1 MELSKLANALLE
13 MPTLIAQA
21 DGAVSR
27 IECEIKR
34 EAERLEA
41 TEAAILSARDN
52 WGRNEAERKINQ
64 AVALRNS
71 PRYMDSVQT
80 LDRWRRELGAA
91 KVEAD
96 QQRNR
101 FYAYRAVAELMGA
114 QLLGDRSLVSN
125 GRRLAI
131 GECGL

>member
-1 MELSKLANALLE
+1 MELNELANALLE

-21 DGAVSR
+21 EAAVAR

-34 EAERLEA
+34 EVERLDA
-41 TEAAILSARDN
+41 TEAVILSARDN
-52 WGRNEAERKINQ
+52 WGRNEAERKVNQ

-71 PRYMDSVQT
+71 PQYMDVVHS

-114 QLLGDRSLVSN
+114 QMLGDRSLVSN

>member
-1 MELSKLANALLE
+1 MELSELANALLE
-13 MPTLIAQA
+13 MPTLIAQSETTVA
-21 DGAVSR
+21 R
-27 IECEIKR
+27 IECEI
-34 EAERLEA
+34 EACIARVEA
-41 TEAAILSARDN
+41 VEADVLSARDN

-71 PRYMDSVQT
+71 PRYMDSIQT
-80 LDRWRRELGAA
+80 LDHWRRELGAA

-114 QLLGDRSLVSN
+114 QMLGDRSLVSN

-131 GECGL
+131 GERGL